1 MFWGKFASNGD
12 RDRWRWFGSEDMRFG
27 EVSAGDMGRDIG
39 VKSDF
44 ARMRPLR
51 PVKVSEI

>member
-1 MFWGKFASNGD
+1 
-12 RDRWRWFGSEDMRFG
+12 MRFG